1 MHVTLIS
8 GLFAVFFYLMSSF
21 FQGLNF
27 TSKKDLKT
35 GVFTFAA
42 IAVAAHAIS
51 AYGVIKTADGYHF
64 GIFEIS
70 TLIAASISLL
80 VLISAIRKPLD
91 NLFLGLFPLAIITI
105 IASLTISSDFPATN
119 LSFGMASH
127 VLISILA
134 YSYIT
139 IAALQAAFLAFQSH
153 QLKHHHVSSL
163 IKKLPPLQDM
173 ESFMFEL
180 LWVGQILLSIGI
192 ITGLTFI
199 DQSLETDGVIH
210 KTFFSS
216 LAWII
221 FSGLLW
227 GRHRLGWRG
236 RTAIRGTLTGFGLLI
251 IGFYGSKF
259 VIEYL
264 LI

>member
-1 MHVTLIS
+1 
-8 GLFAVFFYLMSSF
+8 
-21 FQGLNF
+21 
-27 TSKKDLKT
+27 
-35 GVFTFAA
+35 
-42 IAVAAHAIS
+42 
-51 AYGVIKTADGYHF
+51 
-64 GIFEIS
+64 
-70 TLIAASISLL
+70 
-80 VLISAIRKPLD
+80 
-91 NLFLGLFPLAIITI
+91 
-105 IASLTISSDFPATN
+105 
-119 LSFGMASH
+119 MASH

-192 ITGLTFI
+192 ITGVTFI